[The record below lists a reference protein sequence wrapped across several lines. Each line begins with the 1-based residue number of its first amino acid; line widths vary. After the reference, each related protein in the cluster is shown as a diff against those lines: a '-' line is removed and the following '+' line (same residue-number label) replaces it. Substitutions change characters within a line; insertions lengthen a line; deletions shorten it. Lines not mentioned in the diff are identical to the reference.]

1 METVLKYSEKFA
13 DVIIAYGLRVL
24 LAIVVLIIGLWVIR
38 KVVKAISKRMEKA
51 EIEVSLRPFLET
63 LISVALKIVLFI
75 TVATMVGVQM
85 TSFVAILGAAGLAIG
100 LALQGSLSNFAGGIL
115 ILILKPFKVGDFI
128 DDGTN
133 AGTVREIQIFYTYV
147 TTFRNEEIIIP
158 NGKLSNNAVKNSTY
172 HDKRRLDMIFSISYG
187 DNMDKAM
194 GLIHEIVKADDRIL
208 TDPASVIFV
217 ETLNNSSVDI
227 KVRMW
232 TAIENYWA
240 VYIDMTGKVK
250 ATFDANDI
258 TIPFP
263 QRDVHMRQVK

>member
-1 METVLKYSEKFA
+1 
-13 DVIIAYGLRVL
+13 
-24 LAIVVLIIGLWVIR
+24 
-38 KVVKAISKRMEKA
+38 
-51 EIEVSLRPFLET
+51 
-63 LISVALKIVLFI
+63 
-75 TVATMVGVQM
+75 
-85 TSFVAILGAAGLAIG
+85 
-100 LALQGSLSNFAGGIL
+100 AGGIL
-115 ILILKPFKVGDFI
+115 ILILKPFKVGDYI

-133 AGTVREIQIFYTYV
+133 AGHVREIQIFYTYV

-172 HDKRRLDMIFSISYG
+172 HDKRRLDMLFGISYG
-187 DNMDKAM
+187 DDMNKAI
-194 GLIHEIVKADDRIL
+194 GLLHDLVKADDRIL

-250 ATFDANDI
+250 ATFDENDI

-263 QRDVHMRQVK
+263 QRDVHMRQVN

>member
-1 METVLKYSEKFA
+1 METVEKYAEKFA
-13 DVIIAYGLRVL
+13 DLIIVYGARVVG
-24 LAIVVLIIGLWVIR
+24 AIVILIVGLWIIR
-38 KVVKAISKRMEKA
+38 RVVKTISKRMEKA
-51 EIEVSLRPFLET
+51 EIDISLRPFLET
-63 LISVALKIVLFI
+63 LIGVVLKIVLFI

-172 HDKRRLDMIFSISYG
+172 HERRRLDMLFGISYG
-187 DNMDKAM
+187 DSMDKAI
-194 GLIHEIVKADDRIL
+194 GLLKEIIEADERVL
-208 TDPASVIFV
+208 KEPAPVVFV

-232 TAIENYWA
+232 IEIANYWA
-240 VYIDMTGKVK
+240 VYVDMTGKVK

-263 QRDVHMRQVK
+263 QRDVHMRQV

>member
-1 METVLKYSEKFA
+1 METVEKYAEKFA
-13 DVIIAYGLRVL
+13 DLIIVYGARVVG
-24 LAIVVLIIGLWVIR
+24 AIVILIVGLWIIR
-38 KVVKAISKRMEKA
+38 RVVKTISKRMAKA
-51 EIEVSLRPFLET
+51 EIDISLRPFLET
-63 LISVALKIVLFI
+63 LIGVVLKIVLFI

-172 HDKRRLDMIFSISYG
+172 HDIRRLDMLFGISYG
-187 DNMDKAM
+187 DSMDKAI
-194 GLIHEIVKADDRIL
+194 GLIKEIIESDERIL
-208 TDPASVIFV
+208 KEPASVVFV

-232 TAIENYWA
+232 IEIANYWA
-240 VYIDMTGKVK
+240 VYVDMTGKVK

-263 QRDVHMRQVK
+263 QRDVHMRQV